1 MRPQSGYLAGGRRPI
16 PGVAFG
22 AAGMRELVRWLF
34 GDPAQRTQSF
44 LRALDQRLIQSL
56 VERVPAHVDSLQ
68 LSALGALGGVVA
80 AAALVA
86 ARSWP
91 WTVSLVPAAMA
102 VNWFGLSLDLPLAR
116 SRGAEAAA
124 EGMSHHLGEIFSHLT
139 ILLAYGFS
147 PFLTMRSATVVIVCY
162 LLFSAYGY
170 IRAATRPVDQMA
182 YIGIGVTEF
191 RILLALWPFAAI
203 LLGVPQSLD
212 ERLPP
217 IDVAIMSLAGF
228 TVIGL
233 IAKLVLDGRKITAGA
248 GGED

>member
-1 MRPQSGYLAGGRRPI
+1 
-16 PGVAFG
+16 
-22 AAGMRELVRWLF
+22 MREFIKWFF

-44 LRALDQRLIQSL
+44 LRTQERRLIQSL
-56 VERVPAHVDSLQ
+56 VDRIPAHVDPLR
-68 LSALGALGGVVA
+68 LSGLGVLGAVVA

-86 ARSWP
+86 AHSWP
-91 WTVSLVPAAMA
+91 WTVSLLPAAMA
-102 VNWFGLSLDLPLAR
+102 VNWFGLSVDLPLAR

-147 PFLTMRSATVVIVCY
+147 PFLTMRAATIVIVCY

-170 IRAATRPVDQMA
+170 IRAATRHVDQMA

-212 ERLPP
+212 DRMPP
-217 IDVAIMSLAGF
+217 IDVAIMSLAAL

-233 IAKLVLDGRKITAGA
+233 IAKLFLDGRKITAA
-248 GGED
+248 TRSEE